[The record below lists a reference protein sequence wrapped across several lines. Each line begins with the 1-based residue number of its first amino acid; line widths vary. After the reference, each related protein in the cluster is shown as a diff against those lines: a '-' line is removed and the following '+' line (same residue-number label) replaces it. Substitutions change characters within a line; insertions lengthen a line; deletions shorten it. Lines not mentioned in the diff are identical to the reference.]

1 MRWVNSAEFGAGP
14 IPGPRSSRGRPSRPP
29 APEAAASD
37 PRSPSPAALPAPA
50 PSATEDGYHAAVAIL
65 FGLAAALTYGAAD
78 FFGGLSTK
86 RSNEFSVVVCSQVIG
101 SGLLIV
107 AVPFFLN
114 APFTLEAL
122 GWGMGAGA
130 GGGLG
135 VLLLYRGLA
144 RGRMSV
150 VAPTTGVVAAGVPVL
165 VGLALGERPGT
176 RALLGVVV
184 ALIAVALVSM
194 TPDDDASRSYSG
206 LREAIGAGVGF
217 GVFFILLSF
226 AGDDSGL
233 WPLLGARIASLGS
246 VLVLALV
253 TRRSL
258 RPQAGSWNLIAA
270 AGILDVAANLFYLL
284 ATRAGLL
291 SLVAV
296 LTSMYPGVTVLLA
309 RIVLHERV
317 RRVQLVGLVC
327 TALGVGLIA
336 AG

>member
-1 MRWVNSAEFGAGP
+1 
-14 IPGPRSSRGRPSRPP
+14 
-29 APEAAASD
+29 
-37 PRSPSPAALPAPA
+37 
-50 PSATEDGYHAAVAIL
+50 
-65 FGLAAALTYGAAD
+65 
-78 FFGGLSTK
+78 
-86 RSNEFSVVVCSQVIG
+86 
-101 SGLLIV
+101 LI
-107 AVPFFLN
+107 
-114 APFTLEAL
+114 
-122 GWGMGAGA
+122 
-130 GGGLG
+130 
-135 VLLLYRGLA
+135 
-144 RGRMSV
+144 
-150 VAPTTGVVAAGVPVL
+150 
-165 VGLALGERPGT
+165 
-176 RALLGVVV
+176 
-184 ALIAVALVSM
+184 
-194 TPDDDASRSYSG
+194 
-206 LREAIGAGVGF
+206 
-217 GVFFILLSF
+217 
-226 AGDDSGL
+226 
-233 WPLLGARIASLGS
+233 GARIASLGS